1 MRRPVPLYF
10 AALLAVALAPAAL
23 ADKPRHP
30 APPQPAE
37 TYPMHDHHAAERVT
51 IAAEPGDTKELR
63 PNTRLD
69 YYSHGLL
76 PVRVI
81 VTNDSD
87 LPLTLDDARIHLIT
101 AANDNL
107 PAATLEEIDR
117 RMFTLKSATGNK
129 VPLPLPIPV
138 PITTGKSK
146 VDKKVTDDDNDF
158 GFLTTTVQPHA
169 TVAGYLYYD
178 ITDIDPPALAHAT
191 LEVRKVK
198 QMPSGKY
205 LDSFEVPLHPANE
218 TTPTTK

>member
-1 MRRPVPLYF
+1 MRRSVFTLI
-10 AALLAVALAPAAL
+10 LLASFSLPASAEK
-23 ADKPRHP
+23 ARRP

-37 TYPMHDHHAAERVT
+37 TYPMHDHHAAEHVT
-51 IAAEPGDTKELR
+51 VAAEPGDTKGLR

-69 YYSHGLL
+69 YFSHGLL

-81 VTNDSD
+81 VTNDSE

-101 AANDNL
+101 ADNTTI

-117 RMFTLKSATGNK
+117 RMFTLKGATGRK

-138 PITTGKSK
+138 PVTTGKK
-146 VDKKVTDDDNDF
+146 NVDKKVVDDDNDF

-178 ITDIDPPALAHAT
+178 INDIEPPALSHAT

-198 QMPSGKY
+198 QLPSGNY

-218 TTPTTK
+218 PNPNTK

>member
-1 MRRPVPLYF
+1 MLRSVTTLVLLVSLSPLV
-10 AALLAVALAPAAL
+10 LAE
-23 ADKPRHP
+23 KPRHP
-30 APPQPAE
+30 VPPQPAE
-37 TYPMHDHHAAERVT
+37 TYPMHDHHAAEHVT
-51 IAAEPGDTKELR
+51 VAAEPGETKELR

-87 LPLTLDDARIHLIT
+87 LPLTLDDARIHLISGN
-101 AANDNL
+101 NDTI
-107 PAATLEEIDR
+107 PAATLEELDR
-117 RMFTLKSATGNK
+117 RMSSIKAATGTK

-138 PITTGKSK
+138 PITVGKK
-146 VDKKVTDDDNDF
+146 NIDKKITDDDNDF

-178 ITDIDPPALAHAT
+178 INGLDAAALAHAT

-198 QMPSGKY
+198 QLPSGTY
-205 LDSFEVPLHPANE
+205 LESFEVALHPANE
-218 TTPTTK
+218 VNSPTK

>member
-1 MRRPVPLYF
+1 MRRSLF
-10 AALLAVALAPAAL
+10 ALALLASCSLPAFAEK
-23 ADKPRHP
+23 ARHP

-37 TYPMHDHHAAERVT
+37 TYPMHDHHAADHVT
-51 IAAEPGDTKELR
+51 IAVEPGDTKDLR

-69 YYSHGLL
+69 YFSHGLL

-101 AANDNL
+101 ADNTTI

-117 RMFTLKSATGNK
+117 RMSNLKAATGTK

-138 PITTGKSK
+138 PITTGKK
-146 VDKKVTDDDNDF
+146 NIDKKITDDDNDF
-158 GFLTTTVQPHA
+158 GFQTTTVQPHA

-178 ITDIDPPALAHAT
+178 INDIDPPVLSHAT

-198 QMPSGKY
+198 QLPSGNY
-205 LDSFEVPLHPANE
+205 LDSFEVALHPANE
-218 TTPTTK
+218 AGK

>member
-1 MRRPVPLYF
+1 MRHSVLTLVLF
-10 AALLAVALAPAAL
+10 ASFCLSASAEKA
-23 ADKPRHP
+23 RHP

-37 TYPMHDHHAAERVT
+37 TYPMHDHHATERVT
-51 IAAEPGDTKELR
+51 VAAEPGDTKALR

-87 LPLTLDDARIHLIT
+87 LPLTLDDARIHLISGN
-101 AANDNL
+101 NDTI
-107 PAATLEEIDR
+107 PAATLEELDR
-117 RMFTLKSATGNK
+117 RMSSIKAATGSK

-138 PITTGKSK
+138 PITVGKK
-146 VDKKVTDDDNDF
+146 NVDKKITDDDNDF

-178 ITDIDPPALAHAT
+178 INGLDAPALAHAT

-198 QMPSGKY
+198 QLPSGTY
-205 LDSFEVPLHPANE
+205 LQSFEVALHPSNE
-218 TTPTTK
+218 AGK

>member
-1 MRRPVPLYF
+1 MRSFVTSLV
-10 AALLAVALAPAAL
+10 LLASFSVPAF

-30 APPQPAE
+30 VPPQPAE
-37 TYPMHDHHAAERVT
+37 TYPMHDHHAAEHVT

-69 YYSHGLL
+69 YFSHGLL

-81 VTNDSD
+81 VTNDSE

-117 RMFTLKSATGNK
+117 RMFTIKSATGSK

-138 PITTGKSK
+138 PITTGKK
-146 VDKKVTDDDNDF
+146 NIDKKVTDDDNDF

-178 ITDIDPPALAHAT
+178 ITDIDPPALRHAT

-198 QMPSGKY
+198 QLPSGNY
-205 LDSFEVPLHPANE
+205 LDSFEVPLHPSNE
-218 TTPTTK
+218 PAPASK